1 MSGNRG
7 EGRRAVLH
15 SKSQGLI
22 ACVIFL
28 WSALGVASAD
38 TAPIPEI
45 DPIADGFKVTA
56 LFPLTQG
63 LAPYPNRPGT
73 VLPRGSYSVSSS
85 FVWTNTLRTDASG
98 EFPGYALI
106 VDGESLVQNLG
117 VRAGLG
123 RGLELEAWLQG
134 TLLYPGFFDD
144 EIAAFHK
151 LFGFAN
157 QSRDSVPPNQLSIKV
172 STPYGTLVDTTATR
186 SAITS
191 SGLGLA
197 WSLPFQLPLVSSLR
211 FKIPIPG
218 GPPWLLSGSPA
229 LEASLGY
236 SAAYGRLSWNW
247 DAGLAWQ
254 GGDAALGDFPRRDIL
269 IQGGG
274 RLFYLPTPDL
284 GIGIEAAGSAS
295 PFATEERYLG
305 GMAGNLWMGLRARIT
320 RSWTLEV
327 ALIEELASWA
337 SIEVGIQAGFS
348 WHGVLASKPE

>member
-1 MSGNRG
+1 MCLST
-7 EGRRAVLH
+7 
-15 SKSQGLI
+15 QGTEAAENVSPSMGDI
-22 ACVIFL
+22 SDSF
-28 WSALGVASAD
+28 
-38 TAPIPEI
+38 T
-45 DPIADGFKVTA
+45 VTA

-63 LAPYPNRPGT
+63 LAPYPNRAGAI
-73 VLPRGSYSVSSS
+73 LPQGSYIVSSS
-85 FVWTNTLRTDASG
+85 SVWTNTLRTDTYDDY
-98 EFPGYALI
+98 PGYALI

-157 QSRDSVPPNQLSIKV
+157 QARDSVPPNHLTIKV
-172 STPYGTLVDTTATR
+172 STPYGTLVDTSSTT

-191 SGLGLA
+191 SGFGLA
-197 WSLPFQLPLVSSLR
+197 WSLPLPLPLVSSLR
-211 FKIPIPG
+211 LKFPFAG

-229 LEASLGY
+229 LEAALGY
-236 SAAYGRLSWNW
+236 SGGLGRFSWNL
-247 DAGLAWQ
+247 DTGLAWQ
-254 GGDAALGDFPRRDIL
+254 GGDVALGDFPHRDIL

-274 RLFYLPTPDL
+274 RLFCLLRPDL
-284 GIGIEAAGSAS
+284 GFGIEAAGSAS

-305 GMAGNLWMGLRARIT
+305 GIAGNLWMGLRARIS
-320 RSWTLEV
+320 RSWTMEI
-327 ALIEELASWA
+327 ALVEELASWA

-348 WHGVLASKPE
+348 WNGVLPSKHQ